1 MNTSDGL
8 NKVLASAVAIRDED
22 PNDPESHHGSAF
34 ERVTATQIGF
44 TDGAGACAK
53 MDADEIESRRADL
66 PQQFAEG
73 NDSGELPVTEATLDE
88 FVKTFQAIF
97 DLPEPPKVVFTGADT
112 GCSDAVATEP
122 VSYCPSTNTIGI
134 SVDDL
139 AERGTPGR
147 VGRREL
153 IQTNITGDY
162 NAYVL
167 LASRYTSRCRRR
179 TANLSTPADCL
190 ARRLPVRRHHRSAQS
205 HQRRGVRRTG
215 HTLPGDLDEAVSGLL
230 TDGLAASDVNGETV
244 PSGFARVDAFR
255 TGVLGGREVCDSRYT
270 E

>member
-1 MNTSDGL
+1 M
-8 NKVLASAVAIRDED
+8 
-22 PNDPESHHGSAF
+22 HGSAF

-44 TDGAGACAK
+44 TDGAGACTK

-97 DLPEPPKVVFTGADT
+97 DLPEPPKVDFTGADT

-122 VSYCPSTNTIGI
+122 VSYCPSTNTIGV

-139 AERGTPGR
+139 AERGTPSP
-147 VGRREL
+147 RRAATSS
-153 IQTNITGDY
+153 IQTNVTGDY

-167 LASRYTSRCRRR
+167 LASRYTLAVQKEHGQIARHS
-179 TANLSTPADCL
+179 ADCL
-190 ARRLPVRRHHRSAQS
+190 ARRLPVRRHHRGAQS
-205 HQRRGVRRTG
+205 ARTLRRPELKSHSPPATSTRPCRG
-215 HTLPGDLDEAVSGLL
+215 
-230 TDGLAASDVNGETV
+230 
-244 PSGFARVDAFR
+244 
-255 TGVLGGREVCDSRYT
+255 C
-270 E
+270 